1 VSAATGEKV
10 WTIFVSAPKG
20 HVKRNALSLLQRLPK
35 WDSIYYL
42 LKAMRDSDEAV
53 ARMSRIGIQRWLLR
67 FNRTFSP
74 PSGDQIAR
82 VKARLEA
89 CGELLDEK
97 TREEILFSI
106 KSC

>member
-1 VSAATGEKV
+1 
-10 WTIFVSAPKG
+10 
-20 HVKRNALSLLQRLPK
+20 
-35 WDSIYYL
+35 L

-74 PSGDQIAR
+74 PSGDQIAK

-89 CGELLDEK
+89 CSELLDQK

-106 KSC
+106 KIS